1 MRRLVTMLLLLALM
15 GSACAGPGAL
25 DDSGGGIA
33 ALEDERRSSDGK
45 KNQAKKKDRGNDRG
59 KDVPS
64 ARRSRSRRSKTTK
77 PPSGVQKPTAPDAKD
92 TTDKSGRKRARSAG
106 TTVPAAAA
114 IPADTYEYATQG
126 QRTVSGNREQM
137 PSTTTLTAES
147 PANEEQRQIRDLRD
161 GDGNGT
167 VTESRLLYRSDGV
180 FLTYVKVT
188 SKFPG
193 GLTDVREFRLPRPQ
207 LLAPTGGGPGF
218 ERSFSMEG
226 SGTRAD
232 VALRALRYE
241 KVHSGGEVVR
251 SLVVTTRIV
260 FSGALEGEQTAVAW
274 FWPKHVMVLKERV
287 ETDVRNGPIRL
298 RSDYEATLKELP

>member
-1 MRRLVTMLLLLALM
+1 MRRLVTMLLLLALV
-15 GSACAGPGAL
+15 GSACAGPAAQE
-25 DDSGGGIA
+25 DSGGGIA
-33 ALEDERRSSDGK
+33 ALEDERRSSDR
-45 KNQAKKKDRGNDRG
+45 KNKDATKKDNEQDA
-59 KDVPS
+59 PS
-64 ARRSRSRRSKTTK
+64 AKRSRSRRSKTTK
-77 PPSGVQKPTAPDAKD
+77 PPSDVQNPAAPQDKG
-92 TTDKSGRKRARSAG
+92 TTDKRGRKPAGSAA
-106 TTVPAAAA
+106 TMTPAAAA
-114 IPADTYEYATQG
+114 IPPATYEYATEG
-126 QRTVSGNREQM
+126 ERTVSGNRQQM

-161 GDGNGT
+161 VDGNGT
-167 VTESRLLYRSDGV
+167 LTESRLLYRSDGV

-207 LLAPTGGGPGF
+207 LLAPAGGGPGF
-218 ERSFSMEG
+218 QRSFSMEG

-241 KVHSGGEVVR
+241 KVRSGGEAVKA
-251 SLVVTTRIV
+251 LVVTTRIV
-260 FSGALEGEQTAVAW
+260 FSGALEGEQTSLAW

-298 RSDYEATLKELP
+298 RSDYEATLKDLP